1 MFVHI
6 VNHHFRA
13 RIFFYETIHTLYV
26 IIEIS
31 KVLLTFFWE
40 NWQAFGKFLTLPNAA
55 GKFQQ
60 NTLCFSS
67 SLIVR
72 FPSFCWRRKRFSTAF
87 AIFIVVVVFGGRK
100 FFCSVFFCRITL
112 FWVWEFS
119 IEFYLKRV
127 LIFLVPQLSV
137 CLRQRKMWR
146 AELLRS
152 KTSGESY
159 WHKCWT
165 LNWDK
170 YPALSNLVE
179 EI

>member
-1 MFVHI
+1 MFIFGQFIHTRQVKIQMFVHI

-13 RIFFYETIHTLYV
+13 RIFFYEIIHTLYV

-87 AIFIVVVVFGGRK
+87 AVFIVVVVFGGRK
-100 FFCSVFFCRITL
+100 FFCSVFFVGLLYSGFESFRSSFIWRGFWSFWFLSCRFVCDKGRCGGL
-112 FWVWEFS
+112 SCFA
-119 IEFYLKRV
+119 LKRAEN
-127 LIFLVPQLSV
+127 LIGISV
-137 CLRQRKMWR
+137 
-146 AELLRS
+146 
-152 KTSGESY
+152 G
-159 WHKCWT
+159 H
-165 LNWDK
+165 
-170 YPALSNLVE
+170 
-179 EI
+179 